1 MSEKKKELNP
11 WIATIAAILVGIA
24 MVSSKQKVSA
34 TTTLLVSQLGLTMGD
49 CGYMTSVL
57 TVFGVV
63 LAIPAG
69 AIMMKTGAKKL
80 VLASIVAELVGNL
93 VGCFASSYEILMV
106 GRFIEGLAFGLLP
119 VAAPAIIANSF
130 APEKRGL
137 PMAIWSCYNGLGLLI
152 MSTVVPFLLPDG
164 STNWVSCWWF
174 NVVFFALLFILVLCV
189 VHDPEPNR
197 AEKGEG
203 SVKPE
208 TAKGPSKYG
217 KDFVKALLSPT
228 TWLVSL
234 AMMIFCIGVNALCA
248 FSPAY
253 AQKVLGMTLVD
264 ANLAFS
270 WFSIGN
276 LVGGLVIGVVLNKM
290 KNKHIWLIIGTV
302 AILIG
307 CAFMY
312 NFTVEI
318 APMFFFIAGTLFQI
332 YPAAAFTVCPDTA
345 YSPATLGVALGVL
358 TIMQRLGTY
367 FTGPIGSVI
376 DGGGF
381 SAGTTLCVAAS
392 AIGVALSVGAYI
404 LLRRKAKK
412 AAATQAVSE

>member
-1 MSEKKKELNP
+1 
-11 WIATIAAILVGIA
+11 
-24 MVSSKQKVSA
+24 
-34 TTTLLVSQLGLTMGD
+34 
-49 CGYMTSVL
+49 
-57 TVFGVV
+57 
-63 LAIPAG
+63 
-69 AIMMKTGAKKL
+69 
-80 VLASIVAELVGNL
+80 
-93 VGCFASSYEILMV
+93 
-106 GRFIEGLAFGLLP
+106 
-119 VAAPAIIANSF
+119 
-130 APEKRGL
+130 
-137 PMAIWSCYNGLGLLI
+137 
-152 MSTVVPFLLPDG
+152 
-164 STNWVSCWWF
+164 
-174 NVVFFALLFILVLCV
+174 
-189 VHDPEPNR
+189 
-197 AEKGEG
+197 
-203 SVKPE
+203 
-208 TAKGPSKYG
+208 
-217 KDFVKALLSPT
+217 
-228 TWLVSL
+228 
-234 AMMIFCIGVNALCA
+234 MMIFCIGVNALCA

-412 AAATQAVSE
+412 AAATQAVSV